1 MNAPETD
8 IAEVDLYYPKLR
20 IESVVDAIDV
30 ELQTVGGEAF
40 KTLAKMSPLANKI
53 SVFAPS
59 AVKLR
64 SLRLIL
70 PAIAILSP

>member
-8 IAEVDLYYPKLR
+8 IAEVDRDYPKLR
-20 IESVVDAIDV
+20 IESVVDAMNV
-30 ELQTVGGEAF
+30 EVRTVAGVAF
-40 KTLAKMSPLANKI
+40 KTFAKMSPLANKI

-59 AVKLR
+59 ALKLR